1 MKCVK
6 QAFNNL
12 VYYFKEENGS
22 KWKIIFKTLEETC
35 PHLNISPFNLCWK
48 LSSLRQCAE
57 TSKTEGESAQALL
70 FQMDSCLCRM
80 LGTANL
86 MFFLIICSSFGDGK
100 AGTLPI
106 KVTTQSVM
114 Y

>member
-6 QAFNNL
+6 QAFDNF

-22 KWKIIFKTLEETC
+22 KWKIIFKTPAKTC

-57 TSKTEGESAQALL
+57 MSKTEGESTQALL
-70 FQMDSCLCRM
+70 FQMDSCLCRSA
-80 LGTANL
+80 GDCK
-86 MFFLIICSSFGDGK
+86 FDGSFLSSVPHVEMVK
-100 AGTLPI
+100 QEPCL
-106 KVTTQSVM
+106 
-114 Y
+114 